1 MDDNDYERI
10 APGLFLG
17 PVDGL
22 PEQDLQTLR
31 DLMRVWADKLPGNR
45 RRTEYFNAHERV
57 RNLRIAVPDRLAGRL
72 DTVVGWPA
80 KAVKSLADLSVLQGI
95 DAPADAAEA
104 GDIARANSLDVTV
117 PEAIVSAYK
126 HSCAFLTVYRAP
138 DGTARITP
146 RSALMSSAVWDME
159 AQAVASAMTIT
170 SVTRAATG
178 VREVTGLVL
187 WLPGRHWTLHR
198 DQGRWQATL
207 GRQTWPGVSVV
218 PIVHDPQLD
227 RPFGRSRITRPL
239 MSYTDMAI
247 RTLVRQEATAEF
259 YSAPHLWFL
268 GAAPD
273 AVNADKWSSLVNA
286 INGISKDEDGDHPVM
301 QQVAQ
306 ASMQPH
312 SDMLRTIA
320 MLVSSETNIPVS
332 DLGVTT
338 ENPSSAEAMA
348 EAERKLTREAD
359 RQNKVFGQAVG
370 RALSIAYC
378 TAHDTGAAPDSWQQV
393 RPVWQTTRE
402 ISLAARAD
410 AYQKISASLPGFA
423 SSGPGLRLLGLNEDE
438 IRELQASSQQQ
449 QTQSALTTLLTG
461 SGGAGAQ
468 EGTGNDDNEA
478 GQARGGSPEQ
488 DSPAG
493 TAGAR

>member
-45 RRTEYFNAHERV
+45 KRTEYFNAHERV
-57 RNLRIAVPDRLAGRL
+57 ENLRIAVPDRIANRL
-72 DTVVGWPA
+72 HTVVGWPA
-80 KAVKSLADLSVLQGI
+80 KAVKSLADLSVLQGV
-95 DAPADAAEA
+95 DAPADAMEAE
-104 GDIARANSLDVTV
+104 DIARANNLDVII
-117 PEAIVSAYK
+117 PESIVSAYK
-126 HSCAFLTVYRAP
+126 HSCSFLTVYRAP

-146 RSALMSSAVWDME
+146 RSALMSSAEWDME
-159 AQAVASAMTIT
+159 NRTVASAMTIT
-170 SVTRAATG
+170 SVSRSTAG
-178 VREVTGLVL
+178 VRQVTGLVL

-198 DQGRWQATL
+198 DQGRWQAAL
-207 GRQTWPGVSVV
+207 GRQTWSGVSVV

-247 RTLVRQEATAEF
+247 RTLIRQEATAEF

-286 INGISKDEDGDHPVM
+286 INGISKDEDGDHPAM

-359 RQNKVFGQAVG
+359 RQNKVFGRAVSQAL
-370 RALSIAYC
+370 AIAYC
-378 TAHDTGAAPDSWQQV
+378 TAHDTSVAPDSWKQV

-410 AYQKISASLPGFA
+410 AYQKISAALPGFA
-423 SSGPGLRLLGLNEDE
+423 ASAPGLRLLGLNEDE
-438 IRELQASSQQQ
+438 ISELQASSQQQ

-461 SGGAGAQ
+461 SGGTGAQ
-468 EGTGNDDNEA
+468 EETGNDNNEA
-478 GQARGGSPEQ
+478 GQARGGSSEQ
-488 DSPAG
+488 DSATG